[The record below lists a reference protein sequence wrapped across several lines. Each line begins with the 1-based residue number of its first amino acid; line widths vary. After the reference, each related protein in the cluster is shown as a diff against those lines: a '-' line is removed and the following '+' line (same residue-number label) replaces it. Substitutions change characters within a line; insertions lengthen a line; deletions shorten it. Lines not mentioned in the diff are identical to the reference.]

1 MITAYACILPG
12 YKALQIRDTAPVSAS
27 INYQAMT
34 RDETRRFAAE
44 TLERIVLSANAPDS
58 RRERAQETLESLLNY
73 ALMEAQIESELQA
86 RRYGQSVANVSDS
99 FVSVL
104 LEGQPSAADA
114 SVILET
120 VSRITGRNM
129 GNIRLIPLEKP

>member
-1 MITAYACILPG
+1 M
-12 YKALQIRDTAPVSAS
+12 QIRDAAPVSAS

-73 ALMEAQIESELQA
+73 ALMEALIESELQA
-86 RRYGQSVANVSDS
+86 RNYGQSVANVSDS

-120 VSRITGRNM
+120 VSRITGRDM